1 MNKTKN
7 STVKNGARLNLGCG
21 KKIIPGWV
29 NVDIQ
34 KGAGV
39 DKSFDFNTFPYPFT
53 DNTFSLVL
61 LDNVLEHLDFP
72 KKVLDEIHRISIP
85 NGRVI
90 IKVPYYHCKGAYNDI
105 THKHFFNEATF
116 DNLVNPEDHYTLDAN
131 SYNKKLRIEILK
143 LIPTRLGI
151 LFPSFIRRQASY
163 VLGEIFKEIEV
174 HLNVIKS

>member
-7 STVKNGARLNLGCG
+7 STVKSGAKLNLGCG
-21 KKIIPGWV
+21 RKIIPGWV

-39 DKSFDFNTFPYPFT
+39 DKSFDFNTSPYPFI

-61 LDNVLEHLDFP
+61 LDNVLEHLDDP
-72 KKVLDEIHRISIP
+72 KKALEELHRISIP
-85 NGRVI
+85 HGKII

-105 THKHFFNEATF
+105 THQHFFNETTF
-116 DNLVNPEDHYTLDAN
+116 DNLINPEDHYALNAPI
-131 SYNKKLRIEILK
+131 YNKRFKIDRLE
-143 LIPTRLGI
+143 LIPTRFGI

-174 HLNVIKS
+174 HLLVMK